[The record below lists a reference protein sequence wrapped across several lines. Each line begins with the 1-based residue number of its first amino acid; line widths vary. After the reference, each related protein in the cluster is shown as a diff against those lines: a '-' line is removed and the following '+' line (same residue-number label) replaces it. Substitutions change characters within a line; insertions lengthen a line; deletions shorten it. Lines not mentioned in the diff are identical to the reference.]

1 MPNISSIENSVIKEK
16 TSSPDIL
23 VISRTFFPKEGGI
36 EEYVYNRC
44 LQNPQ
49 GVILLTATFDG
60 YRDFDKNQLF
70 SIHRWYLPKIPRLFG
85 LGAII
90 KQVLN
95 MFSSFVFAMRL
106 YFRYRYDY
114 IEWGHGYDFPAI
126 LLLSYLLPIKF
137 FIY

>member
-60 YRDFDKNQLF
+60 FRDFD
-70 SIHRWYLPKIPRLFG
+70 
-85 LGAII
+85 
-90 KQVLN
+90 
-95 MFSSFVFAMRL
+95 
-106 YFRYRYDY
+106 
-114 IEWGHGYDFPAI
+114 
-126 LLLSYLLPIKF
+126 
-137 FIY
+137 